1 MVIYGSGQ
9 EQILRQFGQQD
20 KGKLMKK
27 IILGVLILSL
37 SACSDAKQQIAFPQ
51 VEKKLNA
58 QHKIKVDGCQI
69 SYNNKPVDFNAPLT
83 DWLKVFGSK
92 YRKKNYMEYIYEGK
106 VETPKEYY
114 IYDDA
119 GVRLIYDV
127 NNKKMEH
134 VGLWVGQSEWNKD
147 FAWETEEQYQTRME
161 NPDSFQAKQN
171 FKDGIQVEDVIV
183 GAYPM
188 DQEIRSISKHRRGTS
203 YYIWAKCKSGQ
214 AGESFD
220 INLSTS
226 YSNDPEVIDSISFYK
241 MRTSAVPEDISLK
254 EEYETC
260 KGFTDNDIMF
270 GIAWDCPDIRK
281 RYYEKFGKE
290 QVEQ

>member
-1 MVIYGSGQ
+1 MG
-9 EQILRQFGQQD
+9 ILQYCSVVPVT
-20 KGKLMKK
+20 KK
-27 IILGVLILSL
+27 IFVIGLLLVAG
-37 SACSDAKQQIAFPQ
+37 CSDAKQQIAFPQ

-83 DWLKVFGSK
+83 DWLKVFGSD
-92 YRKKNYMEYIYEGK
+92 YRKVDYLPPWGK
-106 VETPKEYY
+106 VKTPKEYY

-119 GVRLIYDV
+119 GIRLIYDV

-134 VGLWVGQSEWNKD
+134 VGLWVGQSKWNKD
-147 FAWETEEQYQTRME
+147 FAWETEEQYQTRMN

-171 FKDGIQVEDVIV
+171 FKDGIQVEEVIV

-188 DQEIRSISKHRRGTS
+188 DQELRSISRHRRGTS
-203 YYIWAKCKSGQ
+203 YYIWAKCKNGQ

-226 YSNDPEVIDSISFYK
+226 YDNDPEVIDGMSFEV
-241 MRTSAVPEDISLK
+241 MIVHEVPEDVSLK
-254 EEYETC
+254 ENYEYC
-260 KGFTDNDIMF
+260 KDLPENDF
-270 GIAWDCPDIRK
+270 LHGKYCVDIRK
-281 RYYEKFGKE
+281 QYHEKFGKK
-290 QVEQ
+290 QADQ

>member
-1 MVIYGSGQ
+1 MQTFQHCSVAPIV
-9 EQILRQFGQQD
+9 
-20 KGKLMKK
+20 KK
-27 IILGVLILSL
+27 IFVIGLLMVAG
-37 SACSDAKQQIAFPQ
+37 CSDAKQQVAIPK
-51 VEKKLNA
+51 VEKKLNT
-58 QHKIKVDGCQI
+58 QHQIKVDGCQI
-69 SYNNKPVDFNAPLT
+69 SYNNKPIDFNAPLT

-119 GVRLIYDV
+119 GIRLIYDV

-134 VGLWVGQSEWNKD
+134 VGLWVGQSKWNKD
-147 FAWETEEQYQTRME
+147 FAWETEDQYQTRME

-188 DQEIRSISKHRRGTS
+188 DQELRSISRHRRGTS
-203 YYIWAKCKSGQ
+203 YYIWAKCKNGQ

-226 YSNDPEVIDSISFYK
+226 YDNDPEVIDGISFYK
-241 MRTSAVPEDISLK
+241 MRTTDVPEDIALK
-254 EEYETC
+254 QRYENC
-260 KGFTDNDIMF
+260 KNTPEDEVLYGKYC
-270 GIAWDCPDIRK
+270 ADIRK
-281 RYYEKFGKE
+281 QYQEKFGKE